1 MRETAFLDVT
11 LTTREVICGSR
22 SDGNYMKKLN
32 MTFSTT
38 RLGILAVC
46 HKWRPFDVKEKKVSS
61 YGLKLTKA
69 QDRSIKSGNGVQQV
83 RTQKSNSN
91 NSIRNDSNK
100 DRCSVSK
107 NTGCKLIRFQNAE
120 YKRQN

>member
-1 MRETAFLDVT
+1 M
-11 LTTREVICGSR
+11 
-22 SDGNYMKKLN
+22 
-32 MTFSTT
+32 
-38 RLGILAVC
+38 C
-46 HKWRPFDVKEKKVSS
+46 HKCRPFDAKGKKVSS

-69 QDRSIKSGNGVQQV
+69 QDRSTKSGNTVQQV

-100 DRCSVSK
+100 DRCSISK
-107 NTGCKLIRFQNAE
+107 NTGCKLARFQNAE